1 MSGRSPTPQAPDDRV
16 VVRVHGTTD
25 VGLTREH
32 NEDAFLVADLEL
44 GSQVDFTDGS
54 HVLSLGAH
62 GLLFVVADGMGG
74 AASGELASSMATT
87 ELLEE
92 LRGRWRASPP
102 TIGLFAELLRDAAV
116 AANRKI
122 NEHAREH
129 AEHRGMGTTLTAA
142 GLLHDHLYL
151 IQVGDSRAYLV
162 RDGIAQ
168 QITKDQSLMQRLIDA
183 GEMTP
188 EEAEVSER
196 RNIILQA
203 LGPEASVTVDLTQ
216 QQIRRGDVLVLCS
229 DGLSGQVRPHEIAA
243 IAGETPNVRVICERL
258 VALANDRGGPDNVT
272 VVTARF
278 EGGGLDRVHGS
289 DRVGYTAFPLRG
301 TLHEMLTP
309 PTGSVVVGYRTSGG
323 MPAVQRATPARSQVF
338 LEMERSRTPGSSPM
352 VGKRASAAD
361 EAPGP
366 MRTVLF
372 WLTLVAFGG
381 GAVAAWIYFR

>member
-1 MSGRSPTPQAPDDRV
+1 
-16 VVRVHGTTD
+16 
-25 VGLTREH
+25 
-32 NEDAFLVADLEL
+32 
-44 GSQVDFTDGS
+44 
-54 HVLSLGAH
+54 
-62 GLLFVVADGMGG
+62 
-74 AASGELASSMATT
+74 
-87 ELLEE
+87 
-92 LRGRWRASPP
+92 
-102 TIGLFAELLRDAAV
+102 
-116 AANRKI
+116 
-122 NEHAREH
+122 
-129 AEHRGMGTTLTAA
+129 
-142 GLLHDHLYL
+142 
-151 IQVGDSRAYLV
+151 
-162 RDGIAQ
+162 
-168 QITKDQSLMQRLIDA
+168 
-183 GEMTP
+183 
-188 EEAEVSER
+188 
-196 RNIILQA
+196 
-203 LGPEASVTVDLTQ
+203 
-216 QQIRRGDVLVLCS
+216 
-229 DGLSGQVRPHEIAA
+229 
-243 IAGETPNVRVICERL
+243 